1 MVKEDEGQ
9 EEIPEESSS
18 DEEVERKK
26 IGDKLFDDENDDPI
40 NLKEM
45 AKDMD
50 PELFRMVIEKES
62 PELMAMLNEL
72 QESMTEV
79 KDRLQPVLAKL
90 RNPSKRLSKLLI
102 SSK

>member
-1 MVKEDEGQ
+1 MQREQDMVKESEGE
-9 EEIPEESSS
+9 EEIPEDSES

-26 IGDKLFDDENDDPI
+26 IGDKLFNEEADDPI

-62 PELMAMLNEL
+62 PELLAMLNEL
-72 QESMTEV
+72 QDSMTEV
-79 KDRLQPVLAKL
+79 KTRL
-90 RNPSKRLSKLLI
+90 
-102 SSK
+102 

>member
-1 MVKEDEGQ
+1 MKMYMQREQDMVKESEGE
-9 EEIPEESSS
+9 EEIPEENES

-26 IGDKLFDDENDDPI
+26 IGDKLFDEEVDDPI

-62 PELMAMLNEL
+62 PELIAMLNEL
-72 QESMTEV
+72 QDSMTEV
-79 KDRLQPVLAKL
+79 KTRL
-90 RNPSKRLSKLLI
+90 
-102 SSK
+102 

>member
-1 MVKEDEGQ
+1 MKMYMQREQDMVKESEGE
-9 EEIPEESSS
+9 EEIPEESES

-26 IGDKLFDDENDDPI
+26 IGDKLFEEEVDDPI

-62 PELMAMLNEL
+62 PELIAMLNEL
-72 QESMTEV
+72 QDSMTEV
-79 KDRLQPVLAKL
+79 KTRL
-90 RNPSKRLSKLLI
+90 
-102 SSK
+102 